1 MVLCLLEGQSSH
13 RSSMSAGKT
22 LTSFCLLLQTCTTLR
37 DFTTTRSVFRK
48 FAHALLCRCRPLP
61 LPGFQRIADLSTD
74 QLMRSVNKATRFED
88 AWRRRAPRPMRTEPD
103 GAWCKVV
110 SSPENEEIDWL
121 SPITSS
127 YMLCATKSGK
137 VVCWDVAS
145 DSSIA
150 EWNPG
155 QKWELWK
162 CRVEFDERAVYFTMA
177 KLLSDPKQLD
187 DDRVMDFILMRL
199 SFPEAGVQSPPSFS
213 SISSFKTTGVV
224 MNVFL
229 LDPGRRI
236 LAMFVWVS
244 GPNTIGLYTLLDWD
258 TTSYV
263 YVDTG
268 IECLPTSNWSCIL
281 HNDEIVIHSEELDA
295 AHQHFYPIDLLQQ
308 HERVLSPQFPVPA
321 ISARI
326 SPARTQTR
334 KFIYPPL
341 AQTTNDSESSPFIDQ
356 DGSTTA
362 QLGSDTSR
370 PTSSS
375 SASSTPSAQHSLANA
390 TPSTSTGTI
399 SAPGPF
405 ASPPWYPESAHFV
418 RQWWP
423 TLPGGVPKVSCTVI
437 LLADHDPITHHTR
450 FAFAQHYFTVPFD
463 LPEANTNGEDTHASG
478 TDVTYDPHMMTMWYV
493 NTTHEVVYVQDSI
506 DDEAGEAHEQD
517 RSRPLVA
524 VDFGHAVWVEYCQ
537 AGVDRSSDLAPE
549 NVVPEP
555 KCLKFVTFPP
565 TTDDGPTG
573 SHSRERTTPSTDA
586 VKTLEVPDELDLD
599 TIETINIDQSQGAV
613 ILSSTDGKIFFL
625 FFA

>member
-1 MVLCLLEGQSSH
+1 MY
-13 RSSMSAGKT
+13 R
-22 LTSFCLLLQTCTTLR
+22 LTRFYHHSLG
-37 DFTTTRSVFRK
+37 
-48 FAHALLCRCRPLP
+48 LP
-61 LPGFQRIADLSTD
+61 ERIADLSTE
-74 QLMRSVNKATRFED
+74 QLVRSVNKATRFED
-88 AWRRRAPRPMRTEPD
+88 AWRHRAPRPLRTEPD
-103 GAWCKVV
+103 GKCYKVV
-110 SSPENEEIDWL
+110 SSPPKEEIDWL

-177 KLLSDPKQLD
+177 KLLSDPKQLS

-199 SFPEAGVQSPPSFS
+199 SFPDADVQSPPSFTPV
-213 SISSFKTTGVV
+213 SSFKTTGVV

-229 LDPGRRI
+229 LDPRRRI
-236 LAMFVWVS
+236 LAMFIWVS

-258 TTSYV
+258 TTAYV

-281 HNDEIVIHSEELDA
+281 HDDEIVIHSEELDA
-295 AHQHFYPIDLLQQ
+295 AHQHFYPIELLQQ
-308 HERVLSPQFPVPA
+308 HERNLSPQFPVPA

-326 SPARTQTR
+326 YPARTQTR
-334 KFIYPPL
+334 TFIYPPMTQ
-341 AQTTNDSESSPFIDQ
+341 ANIVSEQVPSVSQVHDAATQISND
-356 DGSTTA
+356 A
-362 QLGSDTSR
+362 SR
-370 PTSSS
+370 PIPS
-375 SASSTPSAQHSLANA
+375 SSTPPMTGLNTLAIA
-390 TPSTSTGTI
+390 APSTGT
-399 SAPGPF
+399 GTTF
-405 ASPPWYPESAHFV
+405 AAGLFSSPPWYPESAHFV

-423 TLPGGVPKVSCTVI
+423 TLPGVPKVSCTVI
-437 LLADHDPITHHTR
+437 LLADHDPATHRTR

-463 LPEANTNGEDTHASG
+463 IPDIDRASATSNDENTTQPSEDGVSH
-478 TDVTYDPHMMTMWYV
+478 DPHMMKMWYV
-493 NTTHEVVYVQDSI
+493 STTHEVVYVQDSM
-506 DDEAGEAHEQD
+506 DDVNDAHD

-537 AGVDRSSDLAPE
+537 PAVERAADVASE
-549 NVVPEP
+549 NPVLEP
-555 KCLKFVTFPP
+555 KCLKFVTFPSM
-565 TTDDGPTG
+565 TDDGPAG
-573 SHSRERTTPSTDA
+573 PNSGGNMALLPDA
-586 VKTLEVPDELDLD
+586 VKTLDVPAELNLD
-599 TIETINIDQSQGAV
+599 AIETINIDQSQGAV